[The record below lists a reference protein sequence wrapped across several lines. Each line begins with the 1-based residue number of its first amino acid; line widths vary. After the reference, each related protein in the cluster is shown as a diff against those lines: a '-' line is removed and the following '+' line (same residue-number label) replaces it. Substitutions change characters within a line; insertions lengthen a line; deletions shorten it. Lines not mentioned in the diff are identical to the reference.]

1 MSGSSELV
9 ERHRR
14 ACDGFAA
21 VAHQVAP
28 DQWTA
33 STPCPDWNARD
44 LVEHV
49 IGFHEFLL
57 LRPLGIRAQRPRDDP
72 AARWDA
78 TATALFG
85 ALGDAGVVDRPTEL
99 PSGGSSAP
107 ATMLGALTTDVLVHT
122 WDLARA
128 TQLDPHLDQALC
140 RDALAAA
147 PRTGINRDGAM
158 IGPEH
163 DVDDDAD
170 AGTLLAAFYG
180 RDPFWSQSSS
190 T

>member
-1 MSGSSELV
+1 MPGSSELV

-21 VAHQVAP
+21 IAHQVAR
-28 DQWTA
+28 DQWTV
-33 STPCPDWNARD
+33 STPCPDWTARD

-85 ALGDAGVVDRPTEL
+85 ALASEGAVDRATEL
-99 PSGGSSAP
+99 PGGGTSTP

-128 TQLDPHLDQALC
+128 TQLEPNLDDTLC
-140 RDALAAA
+140 RAALAAA
-147 PRTGINRDGAM
+147 RQNGINRDGVM

-163 DVDDDAD
+163 AVDDRAD
-170 AGTLLAAFYG
+170 AATKLAAFYG
-180 RDPFWSQSSS
+180 RDPRWSPPR
-190 T
+190 